1 MIKTLW
7 KPYSVCQIILYV
19 QSCVKSFLPSCNNE
33 GNIFSFPAL
42 DRCHFAVALG
52 KTKWG
57 RNKNCR
63 FSTALVE
70 PSARGYSRT
79 DDWTGLVPVTETGSC
94 LYTNR
99 HFFNATSRPQQG
111 VTRQSYHLHWK
122 KSSPKSSRKS
132 NFLMMLKKVDLP
144 GIETYFRLCDFP
156 SSGQTKQIF
165 G

>member
-52 KTKWG
+52 ETKWW
-57 RNKNCR
+57 RNKNRR

-70 PSARGYSRT
+70 PSARGYSRA
-79 DDWTGLVPVTETGSC
+79 DDWTGLVPVRETGSC

-111 VTRQSYHLHWK
+111 VTRQSYHLHC
-122 KSSPKSSRKS
+122 
-132 NFLMMLKKVDLP
+132 
-144 GIETYFRLCDFP
+144 I
-156 SSGQTKQIF
+156 
-165 G
+165 